1 MVNENRMIRQ
11 SKYDYVISVPLIT
24 SLLLLVFVPVLFGY
38 DAANVINK
46 YFSLIVVLAMFL
58 LLLAKDVRVKTIDW
72 GVIALSVFSSLISKN
87 FSLMAPAILIMLM
100 ICFDNLKCDRLLLYY
115 FAIYLLFLLIIVGK
129 YYLFNNGTNDVAM
142 WRVDKIIIRKALG
155 FPHPNIFML
164 EYIGMCFSL
173 LLIQKHGYSFLMQD
187 ASKIKRFV
195 YWGIEKVIGFS
206 RSTTIS
212 CSEGE
217 FKESQKL
224 TNNNEL
230 VNNGVD
236 IDELQKLRSNFQCDD
251 GENISI
257 FTIGRISKQKN
268 PDLFNEI
275 AKKFPKIKF
284 IWIGDGNLRSE
295 LTSKNIEV
303 TGWLQRNE
311 AIKLAMKSNFFIL
324 TSLWEGLP
332 ISLLESMFLGKEC
345 FVSNVIGNKDV
356 IEDGVNGFICSD
368 LSDFENKI
376 KNLILNRKMGE
387 KIAESARLDILKKY
401 NTKVMASEYKKIY
414 SSK

>member
-1 MVNENRMIRQ
+1 MLSDDYDICIAYSLRPQTPQNFRDYFD
-11 SKYDYVISVPLIT
+11 SKVT
-24 SLLLLVFVPVLFGY
+24 LVKV
-38 DAANVINK
+38 
-46 YFSLIVVLAMFL
+46 
-58 LLLAKDVRVKTIDW
+58 
-72 GVIALSVFSSLISKN
+72 KN
-87 FSLMAPAILIMLM
+87 FTRNINPLKDARAIGEIRHIAKEFKPDIIHLHSSKAGVLGRIA
-100 ICFDNLKCDRLLLYY
+100 FNFSKEKLYY
-115 FAIYLLFLLIIVGK
+115 
-129 YYLFNNGTNDVAM
+129 T
-142 WRVDKIIIRKALG
+142 
-155 FPHPNIFML
+155 P
-164 EYIGMCFSL
+164 
-173 LLIQKHGYSFLMQD
+173 HGYSFLMQD

-268 PDLFNEI
+268 PYLFNEI